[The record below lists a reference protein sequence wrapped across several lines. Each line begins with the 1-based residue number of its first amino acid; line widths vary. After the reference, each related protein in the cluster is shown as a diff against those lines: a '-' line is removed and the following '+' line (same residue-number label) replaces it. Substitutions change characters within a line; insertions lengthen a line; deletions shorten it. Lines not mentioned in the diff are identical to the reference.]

1 MKNQPEDKF
10 EQRIRERLQS
20 LESDPPAGAW
30 DRLAADLPV
39 AASGGYRRWAAL
51 IVLLG
56 VVIGGVIWW
65 ATTDSRSVSEEIDA
79 KSASGDA
86 QVSSPIASDTTLAGS
101 NKPYNP
107 TNLPESATRS
117 AISSQPA
124 KHESATNHDQTT
136 ARSTSIARVS
146 GDTSHRMERNPPRG
160 GKELFPRSS
169 SNQAM
174 ADLVAVPK
182 ETTRRSDN
190 NADGRALVPAIA
202 SSLPIIVAQLPE
214 VALVFPPSRLVSEPS
229 LSLEPVP
236 VANRW
241 ELWVNANP
249 LLLYQRVA
257 PDPSDEIQVTSLNRT
272 TFSQDRLGLQA
283 SGGGLYRLT
292 PRLALKFGVYYR
304 YTQDEWTYNYHKNV
318 TDTFRVVRVDANT
331 VEAAPVYEEQLG
343 TVREVRHDIGALA
356 GVQYRLSSR
365 WLGNILAAELQAQS
379 LADNPAW
386 YAHVSYVA
394 ERKLNDRWSV
404 YGGPSFLWNF
414 SGSRIQSDHLTL
426 KPYGFGAQVG
436 VGYRLQFRK

>member
-39 AASGGYRRWAAL
+39 AASGGYRRWGAL

-56 VVIGGVIWW
+56 VVTGGVVWW
-65 ATTDSRSVSEEIDA
+65 ATTDSRSVSEKIDA
-79 KSASGDA
+79 KSASGNA
-86 QVSSPIASDTTLAGS
+86 QASSPIASDTTLAGS
-101 NKPYNP
+101 TKPYNP

-136 ARSTSIARVS
+136 ARSASVARAS

-160 GKELFPRSS
+160 GKEFFPRSS
-169 SNQAM
+169 SNQAT
-174 ADLVAVPK
+174 ADLAAVSK

-190 NADGRALVPAIA
+190 NADGRALVPTIA
-202 SSLPIIVAQLPE
+202 SNSPIIVTELPE
-214 VALVFPPSRLVSEPS
+214 VVAFPLSRLVSEPS
-229 LSLEPVP
+229 LSEPVP

-241 ELWVNANP
+241 EGWANANP

-257 PDPSDEIQVTSLNRT
+257 PDPSDEIQITSLNRT
-272 TFSQDRLGLQA
+272 TFSQDRLGLQLSA
-283 SGGGLYRLT
+283 GGLYRLN
-292 PRLALKFGVYYR
+292 PRFALKFGVYYR
-304 YTQDEWTYNYHKNV
+304 YTRNQWTYNYHENV

-343 TVREVRHDIGALA
+343 TVREVRHDVGALA

-379 LADNPAW
+379 LADNPTW

-394 ERKLNDRWSV
+394 ERKISDR
-404 YGGPSFLWNF
+404 
-414 SGSRIQSDHLTL
+414 
-426 KPYGFGAQVG
+426 
-436 VGYRLQFRK
+436 